1 MSIQPSEEERSG
13 WTERGGGRGLSQ
25 RAVMQIQPLNSPAG
39 KRKTNS
45 FMPKIANKFVKS
57 LSEGLSKTNTCD
69 IYIYIKFLF
78 SSVYSC
84 NSLTSIKGCI
94 RHERPLLAAEVLTSV
109 ARVGN
114 KLHPTQGTMT

>member
-39 KRKTNS
+39 KRKVTNS

-69 IYIYIKFLF
+69 IYKI
-78 SSVYSC
+78 
-84 NSLTSIKGCI
+84 SIF
-94 RHERPLLAAEVLTSV
+94 
-109 ARVGN
+109 
-114 KLHPTQGTMT
+114 